1 MMNEWLELIERNEEQ
16 IINTG
21 IEAYKEA
28 IENTQLR
35 YIVEINTNGEI
46 PTWYDIAGGNMQ
58 ITLKRN
64 ASSATAER
72 LFHF

>member
-35 YIVEINTNGEI
+35 YIVELNTNVTPKAISLICG
-46 PTWYDIAGGNMQ
+46 M
-58 ITLKRN
+58 
-64 ASSATAER
+64 S
-72 LFHF
+72 

>member
-28 IENTQLR
+28 IENTQIDNIL
-35 YIVEINTNGEI
+35 
-46 PTWYDIAGGNMQ
+46 
-58 ITLKRN
+58 
-64 ASSATAER
+64 
-72 LFHF
+72 LFIYTYKVYGSDV